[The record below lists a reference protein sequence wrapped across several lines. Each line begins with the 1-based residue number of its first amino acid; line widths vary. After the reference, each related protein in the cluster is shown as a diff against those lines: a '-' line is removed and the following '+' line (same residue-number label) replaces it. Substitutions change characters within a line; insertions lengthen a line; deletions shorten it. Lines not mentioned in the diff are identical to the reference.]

1 MKLGFIDYYLDE
13 WHANHYPQ
21 WIKDLSGGE
30 MEVVYAYAEIDA
42 PNGLTTDEW
51 CKQNQIQRINSI
63 EELVSLSDGII
74 VLSPDHADR
83 HEDLCRIPLA
93 SGKRCYVDKTF
104 APDKETAQR
113 IFKNAE
119 DHGTPCYSTSALR
132 YALEY
137 QDIDPNEVVA
147 ISSWGPFTYE
157 IYSIHQLEPVLTFIN
172 STPKRV
178 MMNQC
183 PGIWYTLTIEF
194 EDGRMASISGF
205 EKGGPFAM
213 NIALRDARS
222 QTIKVTSDYFAEFLK
237 ELVRFFQTGEARVP
251 HQTTINIM
259 AVRAAGKRAM
269 AAPGTW
275 IEV

>member
-1 MKLGFIDYYLDE
+1 MKLGFIDHYLDE

-30 MEVVYAYAEIDA
+30 MEVAYAYAEIDA

-51 CKQNQIQRINSI
+51 CSQNQIQRVNSI
-63 EELVSLSDGII
+63 EELVALSDGII

-137 QDIDPNEVVA
+137 RDVDPNEVVA

-259 AVRAAGKRAM
+259 AVREAGKRAM